1 VDELRSVS
9 PVLEDVFIELSESSN
24 E

>member
-1 VDELRSVS
+1 VVELRSVS